1 MAKLACLH
9 CDLLLNSVDIRRGQ
23 RAVCP
28 RCKQVIYLDQQSFN
42 TSLALLIT
50 ALLLYFPAI
59 LSPFLQMEVSGQT
72 HQVSLFSSI
81 ATIAAGDT
89 LLLAVTVFMLVLVFP
104 LIKFLGLLSI
114 MLPLALQRLPF
125 FGVGMTR
132 FILQSAPWSMV
143 EVYLVGVLVTL
154 VKLAAMATI
163 DFSVGFYT
171 FVALILINAAISMVL
186 PRKRIW
192 QHIAAIKQRQHLSR
206 SVSGHVTTANN
217 AAVKS

>member
-9 CDLLLNSVDIRRGQ
+9 CDLLLNSVDVQRGQ

-59 LSPFLQMEVSGQT
+59 LSPFLQMEVSGQSQ
-72 HQVSLFSSI
+72 QVSLLSSI
-81 ATIAAGDT
+81 TTIAAGDT

-114 MLPLALQRLPF
+114 MLPLASQRLPF
-125 FGVGMTR
+125 FGIGMTR

-154 VKLAAMATI
+154 VKLSAMASI

-171 FVALILINAAISMVL
+171 FIALILINAAISMVL

-192 QHIAAIKQRQHLSR
+192 QHIAAIKQRQHLAL
-206 SVSGHVTTANN
+206 SVPGNVTTASN